1 MWRQVVRS
9 YVADKR
15 GFRVLGN
22 DLPISPDTP
31 VSHLAGLPAF
41 TGAVEGTDEFPIPPP
56 LGAPA
61 AQQQQEHRPQYQHLK
76 KEQQLLEQQLSEYQK
91 QQEKLEVLRQQ
102 LRDLEAQQ
110 LRLQQ
115 KSYGSV
121 TNYYTRDYQHP
132 AQHLTIRN
140 HLTHGYTSPYRYFDR
155 DIDYDF
161 PAGFAYGGLPTIV
174 ESPRSRYPYAD
185 YIIGRAR

>member
-1 MWRQVVRS
+1 MVRS
-9 YVADKR
+9 YVADER

-31 VSHLAGLPAF
+31 VSHLAGQPAF
-41 TGAVEGTDEFPIPPP
+41 TGAVEGTAEFEIPPP

-61 AQQQQEHRPQYQHLK
+61 SQQQQQEYRPHRQHLY
-76 KEQQLLEQQLSEYQK
+76 KEQQLLEQQLNEYQK
-91 QQEKLEVLRQQ
+91 QHEKLEALRQQ
-102 LRDLEAQQ
+102 LRELEAQQ

-115 KSYGSV
+115 KGSGSSY
-121 TNYYTRDYQHP
+121 NYNTYDYQHP
-132 AQHLTIRN
+132 AQQFTIRN
-140 HLTHGYTSPYRYFDR
+140 HLSHGYTSPYRYFDR

-161 PAGFAYGGLPTIV
+161 PAGFAYAGLPTIIDP
-174 ESPRSRYPYAD
+174 PRRYYPQAD